1 MSELSGRDAVRWYR
15 SFYFRIGFTFVLF
28 VVFLIVVQGFVSN
41 AVRMRSPL
49 RGRSPNAV
57 VAIVAADVTA
67 LLNQNPNADVDEYL
81 KREYAQA
88 QPIYVVMTDGKTASN
103 RSAPLAR
110 DMRRY
115 VDTLLAGSGDPA
127 DAPRVPIPFVTAP
140 IQTGGLLRAMVVLPP
155 GPPPRGRGGPGR
167 DIDRIA
173 SIPGTAL

>member
-1 MSELSGRDAVRWYR
+1 MSDSSGRRSSSTASQGEPVRWYR
-15 SFYFRIGFTFVLF
+15 SFYFRFGFTFVLF

-67 LLNQNPNADVDEYL
+67 LLNQNSNADVDEYL

-88 QPIYVVMTDGKTASN
+88 QPIYVVMRDGTPASN
-103 RSAPLAR
+103 RSTPLAR

-127 DAPRVPIPFVTAP
+127 TAAGPHPVRDGADPDRRRVEGDGGPSARPGAPR
-140 IQTGGLLRAMVVLPP
+140 
-155 GPPPRGRGGPGR
+155 
-167 DIDRIA
+167 A
-173 SIPGTAL
+173 SGAR